1 MPSLIQKVGAEDQNQ
16 EKRVLKILL
25 INQKIGL
32 VLQNM
37 SNQSLLDDQCM
48 RQSLKNTKRTKII
61 EKLSIKH

>member
-1 MPSLIQKVGAEDQNQ
+1 MPRLIQKVAAEDQNQ
-16 EKRVLKILL
+16 KKRVLKILL

-37 SNQSLLDDQCM
+37 SNRSLLDDQCM

-61 EKLSIKH
+61 EKL